1 MSEIKDGE
9 RLKLVSFPSPEQDLF
24 AYMHRIVGE
33 IDDCYSQEKQGDWSE
48 EDQLRAEGVR
58 ATSRIIKEALDSWE
72 EENKK

>member
-1 MSEIKDGE
+1 
-9 RLKLVSFPSPEQDLF
+9 
-24 AYMHRIVGE
+24 MHRIVGE